1 MGRGLPEGQRENA
14 ITGRDEDRELADSRY
29 TMVCE
34 ALDPIVIDASRR
46 KWLSRLLTGRRPWPI
61 PQHVWNALEQKGIV
75 ERDFVGPKGLVSGF
89 EPALRKWLKER
100 PSKY

>member
-1 MGRGLPEGQRENA
+1 MPNELKDLSSRNGLEVRHASFHSDVGGLIRRPKGQMGRGLPEGQRENA

-46 KWLSRLLTGRRPWPI
+46 KWLELSPNFGDGRD
-61 PQHVWNALEQKGIV
+61 QA
-75 ERDFVGPKGLVSGF
+75 
-89 EPALRKWLKER
+89 AAA
-100 PSKY
+100 